1 MPVDNC
7 SVTPYPAIAA
17 QTDTATHLPERGQT
31 PNRVLRF
38 AILGAAKSGTTW
50 MQRLLSAHPQIH
62 CAESRAFGTYFD
74 PNNPTAVHITVD
86 SFVQNLTRYY
96 HPPAGADDRFYE
108 QLLFSIVDAIGS
120 TALRHC
126 AKSIYGEKI
135 TPYWGTGREVVE
147 RLASYNPA
155 LRLVHLIRDPRDVVV
170 SGFVHQANIRI
181 ASDHPRASHYRA
193 CLDSQRIDD
202 EILESSLALWL
213 DTNAAAA
220 EASDRFDLL
229 LLRYEDLL
237 DRTLLEVQ
245 RLLLFIGASH
255 DGESV
260 DNCTQRASFQSLSG
274 GRSRGEEDRT
284 NFFRKGVA
292 GDWVNWLSAPQLNRI
307 EAACTELMHR
317 YGYKAGSPA

>member
-1 MPVDNC
+1 MTVDNC
-7 SVTPYPAIAA
+7 SVTPSPAIATQA
-17 QTDTATHLPERGQT
+17 DTDTQT
-31 PNRVLRF
+31 PDRDQTPTRVMRF

-86 SFVQNLTRYY
+86 SFVQNLARYY
-96 HPPAGADDRFYE
+96 HPPAGVDDRFYK
-108 QLLFSIVDAIGS
+108 QMLFSIVDAIGS
-120 TALRHC
+120 TTLGHC
-126 AKSIYGEKI
+126 GKSIYGEKI

-147 RLASYNPA
+147 RLAAYNPA

-181 ASDHPRASHYRA
+181 ASDHPRASHYRD
-193 CLDSQRIDD
+193 CLGSQRIDD
-202 EILESSLALWL
+202 EILDSSLALWL

-220 EASDRFDLL
+220 ETGDRFDLL

-237 DRTLLEVQ
+237 DHTQQQVQ
-245 RLLLFIGASH
+245 RLLRFIGAAH

-260 DNCTQRASFQSLSG
+260 ESCTQHASFRSLSG
-274 GRSRGEEDRT
+274 GRTSGEEDRSS
-284 NFFRKGVA
+284 FFRKGVA
-292 GDWVNWLSAPQLNRI
+292 GDWVNWLSAAQLNRI
-307 EAACTELMHR
+307 EAACGDLMQR
-317 YGYKAGSPA
+317 YGYEAGTTA